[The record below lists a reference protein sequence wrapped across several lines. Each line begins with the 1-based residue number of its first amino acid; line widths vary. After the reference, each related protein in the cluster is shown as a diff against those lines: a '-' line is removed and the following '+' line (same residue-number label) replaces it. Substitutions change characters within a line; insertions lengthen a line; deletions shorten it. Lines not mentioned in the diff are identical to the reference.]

1 MKPLRI
7 VMSAFGSYAGEEV
20 VDFEKIGHGIFLI
33 TGDTGAGK
41 TTIFDGVAYALF
53 GECSVSSR
61 DGSMMRSQYAADGQE
76 TYVSLRFSQ
85 QGKVYEVTRSPAYS
99 RVSRR
104 KNKEGE
110 YARIQV
116 QAKARLLLP
125 DGTQQPGNV
134 RDVNRK
140 LQEIVGVDFD
150 QFSQIAMIAQG
161 DYLKLLH
168 ASSRDRKE
176 IFSRIFHTGIY
187 GRIQQRLREENNR
200 LYDGLEDNRK
210 LVSHELENV
219 EAPDEAW
226 AETWGELLRFRETGT
241 GRIREALSGM
251 LDETAV
257 RQQKQ
262 RGLRRETERECAA
275 LEAAVHRAEEENR
288 LFSEWEAERVTLSRL
303 MEQAAQQE
311 EKREC
316 LALARRAEKVA
327 GEEKKFVERR
337 LEEEK
342 SRSRQRNLA
351 HRLEDFCAK
360 RAEAERSLGECS
372 QKGEARLPAIRKRIL
387 RIRDLLPLFGEWK
400 RAEQAFAAAQREAQ
414 KAQEACRLA
423 QEAAEESA
431 ARQRKLAARGEELEE
446 SAASLAQLEQK
457 KEQALVR
464 KERLAAL
471 RKAVGSWQRETQELS
486 ACQES
491 LAGEMENY
499 DRAEAEYGRA
509 YRIFLEAQAG
519 LMASSLEEGQAC
531 PVCGSVHHP
540 SLAGL
545 PGERVTQADVEDA
558 RQARDEA
565 EKSRSAASW
574 AAVRTAESC
583 RQREERIREELQALA
598 VYAPG
603 AAKADAQEIV
613 QAVEA
618 ALSSCKK
625 HLDETE
631 KKRVEASEAK
641 QLLTENRKQ
650 QRQEEALREKAEE
663 RRIAAQAFL
672 QEKEVAL
679 AERRIQAEQLKKR
692 LPGEEEWAI
701 RAELAG
707 LEAEEKALGAEWEAA
722 SARRDELLQEERETK
737 GSLRAEEENAELL
750 ARAASQAQKAYHT
763 MIGEQGFSSTEE
775 WKEVLQEEAK
785 MVRLEQECR
794 EYEEKLL
801 RSRTICEQYQRQLAG
816 KEPKDIRE
824 WQERVDALRGQ
835 QEGMEREEN
844 RLAGIHSRNLQAFC
858 NLERLWKSAEGLEE
872 EYGLIH
878 TLYETANG
886 RITGSIGLDF
896 QTYVQRQYFT
906 RMIEAANRRLKVMAE
921 GAFLLQ
927 CRELDALGKQGEVG
941 LDLDVYSLVTDKVR
955 DVKTLSGGESFLAA
969 LAMALGMADVIAQ
982 TVGNVKID
990 ALFIDEGFGALDEE
1004 SRLRAIRILQQLA
1017 EGKRLVGIISHV
1029 PELKEQME
1037 RQIVVK
1043 KTEKGS
1049 HIEWRI

>member
-20 VDFEKIGHGIFLI
+20 VDFEKIDHGIFLI

-61 DGSMMRSQYAADGQE
+61 DGGMMRSQYASDDQE

-104 KNKEGE
+104 KNKEGA

-125 DGTQQPGNV
+125 DGAQQPGNV

-187 GRIQQRLREENNR
+187 GRIQLRLREENNR
-200 LYDGLEDNRK
+200 LYGSLEDNRK

-219 EAPDEAW
+219 ETPDPAW
-226 AETWGELLRFRETGT
+226 AAFWGELLGFRETGT
-241 GRIREALSGM
+241 GRIQEALSGM
-251 LDETAV
+251 LDEIGTQ
-257 RQQKQ
+257 QQKL
-262 RGLRRETERECAA
+262 RGLRRETEKECAA
-275 LEAAVHRAEEENR
+275 LEAAIHRAEEENR
-288 LFSEWEAERVTLSRL
+288 LFAEWEAEKETLSQL
-303 MEQAAQQE
+303 TAQTAKQA
-311 EKREC
+311 EKKEG
-316 LALARRAEKVA
+316 LVLARRAEKVA
-327 GEEKKFVERR
+327 GEEKKFVERQQ
-337 LEEEK
+337 EEEK
-342 SRSRQRNLA
+342 SCARQRNLA
-351 HRLEDFCAK
+351 RRLEELSAK
-360 RAEAERSLGECS
+360 REEAEGSLRECS
-372 QKGEARLPAIRKRIL
+372 KRGEERLPAIREQIP

-400 RAEQAFAAAQREAQ
+400 QAKQAFAAAQKEEQKAREA
-414 KAQEACRLA
+414 CLLA
-423 QEAAEESA
+423 QEEAVESA
-431 ARQRKLAARGEELEE
+431 ARQRRLAARGEELEE
-446 SAASLAQLEQK
+446 RAASLPQLEQK
-457 KEQALVR
+457 KEQERAR
-464 KERLAAL
+464 KERLEAQK
-471 RKAVGSWQRETQELS
+471 KAVDSWQRELEKLA
-486 ACQES
+486 ACRES
-491 LAGEMENY
+491 LAKEMENY
-499 DRAEAEYGRA
+499 DCAEAEYGRI

-519 LMASSLEEGQAC
+519 LMASRLEEGQAC

-540 SLAGL
+540 SLARL
-545 PGERVTQADVEDA
+545 SGESVTQAGVKEA
-558 RQARDEA
+558 RQIRDEA
-565 EKSRSAASW
+565 EARRSDASQ

-598 VYAPG
+598 VFLPES
-603 AAKADAQEIV
+603 AKEDSQGIF

-618 ALSSCKK
+618 ALNSCGRLL
-625 HLDETE
+625 HETE
-631 KKRVEASEAK
+631 KKRKEASDAK
-641 QLLTENRKQ
+641 QLLAENRKK
-650 QRQEEALREKAEE
+650 QREEEACQEEAQE
-663 RRIAAQAFL
+663 RMGAAQTFW
-672 QEKEVAL
+672 QEKKVAL
-679 AERRIQAEQLKKR
+679 AERRIRAEQLEKR
-692 LPGEEEWAI
+692 LPGEAEGAI
-701 RAELAG
+701 RARLAE
-707 LEAEEKALGAEWEAA
+707 LEAEERALETELKVA

-737 GSLRAEEENAELL
+737 GSLRAEEENGELL
-750 ARAASQAQKAYHT
+750 ARAASQAHKAYQA
-763 MIGEQGFSSTEE
+763 MIEEQGFSCAEE
-775 WKEVLQEEAK
+775 WKEALREETVI
-785 MVRLEQECR
+785 MRLERECR

-824 WQERVDALRGQ
+824 WQERVDVLRGR
-835 QEGMEREEN
+835 QEGLEKEEN
-844 RLAGIHSRNLQAFC
+844 RLAGIHGRNLQAFR
-858 NLERLWKSAEGLEE
+858 NLERLWKNAEGLGE

-886 RITGSIGLDF
+886 RMTGSIGLDF

-906 RMIEAANRRLKVMAE
+906 RMIEAANRRLKVMTE

-941 LDLDVYSLVTDKVR
+941 LDLDVYSLTTDKVR

-982 TVGNVKID
+982 TAGNVKID

-1049 HIEWRI
+1049 HIEWHI